1 MLQTIEKTALVA
13 DNTAEKLASKASLVG
28 VSRALMKE
36 QLTALGIEGFRA
48 NQIWQAMY
56 AKGAT
61 DFTQMTTIKKETQTL
76 LAEHFSIARAG
87 ISRNAVSFD
96 ATQKWLLKFA
106 DGNEVETVFIP
117 DANRGTLCVS
127 SQVGCTLACTFCHT
141 GTQRLVRNLTA
152 GEIITQV
159 LVAKDGLGEWDL
171 TASRT
176 PSSPLEGEPNPS
188 SDLVGGE
195 LAKESPHGFASANPA
210 PPQGGSREYAAPLVS
225 KTKTQTHGIITRET
239 RARQLSNV
247 VFMGMG
253 EPLFNYDNL
262 IGAIDIMMSNE
273 GLALSRRKITVST
286 SGVVPKI
293 VPLAKDAGTN
303 LAISLHAVTNDLRNE
318 IVPINR
324 KYPIED
330 LLEACR
336 EYQSIV
342 NDRHIMFEYVM
353 LNGVNDS
360 EADAKEMVRLLKGIR
375 AKVNLIPFNP
385 WPGAPYTCSSNNRIH
400 AFGRVLIA
408 AGIASPIRKTRGEDI
423 MAACGQLKSMS
434 ELKKGQ
440 KVKL

>member
-1 MLQTIEKTALVA
+1 MQQPIEKTALTA
-13 DNTAEKLASKASLVG
+13 DNTAEKLSAKASLIG
-28 VSRALMKE
+28 VPRTLMKE

-61 DFTQMTTIKKETQTL
+61 DFTQMSTIKKETQTL
-76 LAEHFSIARAG
+76 LADHFSIARAG

-96 ATQKWLLKFA
+96 QTQKWLLKFA

-159 LVAKDGLGEWDL
+159 LVAKDELGEWAMQL
-171 TASRT
+171 KKGSGNVSHSGKA
-176 PSSPLEGEPNPS
+176 
-188 SDLVGGE
+188 
-195 LAKESPHGFASANPA
+195 A
-210 PPQGGSREYAAPLVS
+210 PPSRA
-225 KTKTQTHGIITRET
+225 I
-239 RARQLSNV
+239 SNI

-293 VPLAKDAGTN
+293 VPLARDAGTN

-353 LNGVNDS
+353 LAGVNDS

-375 AKVNLIPFNP
+375 SKVNLIPFNP

>member
-1 MLQTIEKTALVA
+1 MSAEVIMKTADTV
-13 DNTAEKLASKASLVG
+13 DNAAELLAAKMNLVG
-28 VSRALMKE
+28 MRHDAVVE
-36 QLTALGIEGFRA
+36 QLKGLGVESFRA
-48 NQIWQAMY
+48 KQIWQWIY
-56 AKGAT
+56 KHGAT
-61 DFTQMTTIKKETQTL
+61 DFAAMSNIKKETQAQLT
-76 LAEHFSIARAG
+76 EKFSIARAG

-96 ATQKWLLKFA
+96 QTQKWLLKFA
-106 DGNEVETVFIP
+106 DENEVETVFIP
-117 DANRGTLCVS
+117 DGDRGTLCVS

-152 GEIITQV
+152 GEIITQL
-159 LVAKDGLGEWDL
+159 LVAKDGLGEWDMM
-171 TASRT
+171 ARKGKPNGSHGQGDAPSR
-176 PSSPLEGEPNPS
+176 
-188 SDLVGGE
+188 
-195 LAKESPHGFASANPA
+195 A
-210 PPQGGSREYAAPLVS
+210 
-225 KTKTQTHGIITRET
+225 IT
-239 RARQLSNV
+239 NI

-253 EPLFNYDNL
+253 EPLYNYDNL
-262 IGAIDIMMSNE
+262 IASIDLMRSAE

-303 LAISLHAVTNDLRNE
+303 LAISLHAVTDDLRNQ

-324 KYPIED
+324 KYPIAE

-336 EYQSIV
+336 EYQSLV
-342 NDRHIMFEYVM
+342 SDRHIMFEYVM

-360 EADAKEMVRLLKGIR
+360 EAQAHELVRLLKGIR
-375 AKVNLIPFNP
+375 SKVNLIPFNP

-408 AGIASPIRKTRGEDI
+408 GGIASPIRKTRGEDI
-423 MAACGQLKSMS
+423 MAACGQLKSLS

>member
-1 MLQTIEKTALVA
+1 MQQPIEKTALTT
-13 DNTAEKLASKASLVG
+13 DDTAEKLAARTPLVG
-28 VSRALMKE
+28 LSREQIKE
-36 QLTALGIEGFRA
+36 KLVALGIEGFRA
-48 NQIWQAMY
+48 NQIWQAIY
-56 AKGAT
+56 SRGVT
-61 DFTQMTTIKKETQTL
+61 DFSQMSTIKKETQVQ

-87 ISRNAVSFD
+87 VSRNAVSFD
-96 ATQKWLLKFA
+96 RTQKWLLRFA

-117 DANRGTLCVS
+117 DTNRGTLCVS
-127 SQVGCTLACTFCHT
+127 SQVGCTLSCTFCHT

-159 LVAKDGLGEWDL
+159 LVAKDGLGEW
-171 TASRT
+171 
-176 PSSPLEGEPNPS
+176 PSQKEERAARSHDGRGEPERS
-188 SDLVGGE
+188 ERGGSV
-195 LAKESPHGFASANPA
+195 AGATSPPARSANQKKTFA
-210 PPQGGSREYAAPLVS
+210 VS
-225 KTKTQTHGIITRET
+225 PNFVPRSLT
-239 RARQLSNV
+239 NV

-262 IGAIDIMMSNE
+262 IGAIDILMSNE

-286 SGVVPKI
+286 SGVVPNI
-293 VPLAKDAGTN
+293 IPLAKAAGTN
-303 LAISLHAVTNDLRNE
+303 LAISLHAVSNDLRNE

-353 LNGVNDS
+353 LNGVNDAP
-360 EADAKEMVRLLKGIR
+360 ADAHRLVELLRGIR
-375 AKVNLIPFNP
+375 SKVNLIPFNP

-400 AFGRVLIA
+400 AFGRILIA

>member
-1 MLQTIEKTALVA
+1 MRVSVAGAAAISGEAAGATAGG
-13 DNTAEKLASKASLVG
+13 DMAESQ
-28 VSRALMKE
+28 M
-36 QLTALGIEGFRA
+36 LTATL
-48 NQIWQAMY
+48 
-56 AKGAT
+56 
-61 DFTQMTTIKKETQTL
+61 TTITMASSATAKRPSSC
-76 LAEHFSIARAG
+76 HARAEG
-87 ISRNAVSFD
+87 VACTAGAAGSRSAASRRCSSGRVGGTRRFD
-96 ATQKWLLKFA
+96 QTQKWLLKFA

-159 LVAKDGLGEWDL
+159 LVAKDGLGEWAMQL
-171 TASRT
+171 KKGSGNVSHSGKA
-176 PSSPLEGEPNPS
+176 
-188 SDLVGGE
+188 
-195 LAKESPHGFASANPA
+195 A
-210 PPQGGSREYAAPLVS
+210 PPSRA
-225 KTKTQTHGIITRET
+225 I
-239 RARQLSNV
+239 SNI

-293 VPLAKDAGTN
+293 VPLARDAGTN

-353 LNGVNDS
+353 LAGVNDS

-375 AKVNLIPFNP
+375 SKVNLIPFNP
-385 WPGAPYTCSSNNRIH
+385 WPGAPYTCSSNNRFMTI
-400 AFGRVLIA
+400 L
-408 AGIASPIRKTRGEDI
+408 
-423 MAACGQLKSMS
+423 
-434 ELKKGQ
+434 
-440 KVKL
+440 

>member
-1 MLQTIEKTALVA
+1 MHAPIMKTATNA
-13 DNTAEKLASKASLVG
+13 DTSAEALAAKPNLVG
-28 VSRALMKE
+28 LSLE
-36 QLTALGIEGFRA
+36 QLKERVTALGIEPFRA
-48 NQIWQAMY
+48 KQIWQWIY
-56 AKGAT
+56 AKGVT
-61 DFTQMTTIKKETQTL
+61 DFASMSSIKKETQAL
-76 LAEHFSIARAG
+76 LAEHYSIARAG
-87 ISRNAVSFD
+87 VSRNAVSFD
-96 ATQKWLLKFA
+96 QTRKWLLKFA
-106 DGNEVETVFIP
+106 DENEVETVFIP
-117 DANRGTLCVS
+117 DGDRGTLCVS

-141 GTQRLVRNLTA
+141 GTQRLVRNLTP

-159 LVAKDGLGEWDL
+159 LVAKDGLGEWPTQQSSQEEMRSASEPQSGRVSAEGAKGGKPPSKHKSEWAVS
-171 TASRT
+171 TA
-176 PSSPLEGEPNPS
+176 P
-188 SDLVGGE
+188 
-195 LAKESPHGFASANPA
+195 
-210 PPQGGSREYAAPLVS
+210 
-225 KTKTQTHGIITRET
+225 
-239 RARQLSNV
+239 RQLTNI

-262 IGAIDIMMSNE
+262 VAACDILMNGE
-273 GLALSRRKITVST
+273 GLKLSRRKITVST

-293 VPLAKDAGTN
+293 VPLAKDVGTN

-324 KYPIED
+324 KYPIEE
-330 LLEACR
+330 LMEACR

-353 LNGVNDS
+353 LAGVNDS
-360 EADAKEMVRLLKGIR
+360 PEDARELVRLLKGIR

-400 AFGRVLIA
+400 AFGRIIME

>member
-1 MLQTIEKTALVA
+1 MSLIEKTAETT
-13 DNTAEKLASKASLVG
+13 DDSAERLAAKASLVG
-28 VSRALMKE
+28 MPRE
-36 QLTALGIEGFRA
+36 QVAARLVALGIEPFRA
-48 NQIWQAMY
+48 KQIWQWIY
-56 AKGAT
+56 TKGAT
-61 DFTQMTTIKKETQTL
+61 DFSAMSNIKKDTQAL

-96 ATQKWLLKFA
+96 QTQKWLLKFA
-106 DGNEVETVFIP
+106 DNQEVETVFIP
-117 DANRGTLCVS
+117 DAPRGTLCVS
-127 SQVGCTLACTFCHT
+127 SQVGCTLSCTFCHT

-159 LVAKDGLGEWDL
+159 LVARDGLGEWSRSAAL
-171 TASRT
+171 TGEKEPNAGSGVRSRDGR
-176 PSSPLEGEPNPS
+176 GEPERS
-188 SDLVGGE
+188 ERGGM
-195 LAKESPHGFASANPA
+195 
-210 PPQGGSREYAAPLVS
+210 GGSPPSRAKLANQKSAKSEWAIS
-225 KTKTQTHGIITRET
+225 KPP
-239 RARQLSNV
+239 RQLTNI

-253 EPLFNYDNL
+253 EPLYNYDNVVAACNL
-262 IGAIDIMMSNE
+262 LMDGE
-273 GLALSRRKITVST
+273 GLAMSRRKITVST

-293 VPLAKDAGTN
+293 VPLAHDAGCN

-324 KYPIED
+324 KYPIAD

-353 LNGVNDS
+353 LAGINDS
-360 EADAKEMVRLLKGIR
+360 EADAKELVRLLKGIR

-440 KVKL
+440 KVKLKP

>member
-1 MLQTIEKTALVA
+1 MQQPIEKIALTA
-13 DNTAEKLASKASLVG
+13 DDSAEKLGACTPLIG
-28 VSRALMKE
+28 LSREAVKE
-36 QLTALGIEGFRA
+36 KLTALGIEGFRA
-48 NQIWQAMY
+48 NQIWQAIY
-56 AKGAT
+56 SKGAT
-61 DFTQMTTIKKETQTL
+61 DFSQMTTIKKETQSL
-76 LAEHFSIARAG
+76 LNEHFSIARAG
-87 ISRNAVSFD
+87 ISRNAISFD
-96 ATQKWLLKFA
+96 QTQKWLLKFA
-106 DGNEVETVFIP
+106 DDNEVETVFIP

-159 LVAKDGLGEWDL
+159 LVAKDGLGEWAMQL
-171 TASRT
+171 KKGSGNVSRT
-176 PSSPLEGEPNPS
+176 SEVATP
-188 SDLVGGE
+188 
-195 LAKESPHGFASANPA
+195 
-210 PPQGGSREYAAPLVS
+210 
-225 KTKTQTHGIITRET
+225 T
-239 RARQLSNV
+239 RAITNV

-293 VPLAKDAGTN
+293 VPLARDAGTN
-303 LAISLHAVTNDLRNE
+303 LAISLHAVTNDLRDE

-324 KYPIED
+324 KYPIEE

-342 NDRHIMFEYVM
+342 NDRHVMFEYVM

-375 AKVNLIPFNP
+375 SKVNLIPFNP

-400 AFGRVLIA
+400 AFGRVLIE

>member
-1 MLQTIEKTALVA
+1 MSSPATIMKTAETA
-13 DNTAEKLASKASLVG
+13 DDSAEKLGAKPSLVG
-28 VSRALMKE
+28 LARA
-36 QLTALGIEGFRA
+36 QLKATLTGLGIEPFRA
-48 NQIWQAMY
+48 AQIWNWIY
-56 AKGAT
+56 SRGAT
-61 DFTQMTTIKKETQTL
+61 DFTAMTNIRKDTQAM
-76 LAEHFSIARAG
+76 LAEHFTIARAG

-96 ATQKWLLKFA
+96 QTQKWLLKFA

-117 DANRGTLCVS
+117 DAPRGTLCVS

-141 GTQRLVRNLTA
+141 GTQRLVRNLTPS
-152 GEIITQV
+152 EIVTQL
-159 LVAKDGLGEWDL
+159 LVARDGLGEWPEKAGL
-171 TASRT
+171 GTGSENKL
-176 PSSPLEGEPNPS
+176 SSNQP
-188 SDLVGGE
+188 
-195 LAKESPHGFASANPA
+195 PA
-210 PPQGGSREYAAPLVS
+210 PSPQPPLR
-225 KTKTQTHGIITRET
+225 QQHHGTGERITT
-239 RARQLSNV
+239 RTTPERQLTNV

-253 EPLFNYDNL
+253 EPLFNYDNV
-262 IGAIDIMMSNE
+262 IAACNIMMDAE

-293 VPLAKDAGTN
+293 RPLAQDAGVN
-303 LAISLHAVTNDLRNE
+303 LAISLHAVTNELRDE

-324 KYPIED
+324 KYPIEE
-330 LLEACR
+330 LLAACR
-336 EYQSIV
+336 DYQAIV

-353 LNGVNDS
+353 LNGINDS
-360 EADAKEMVRLLKGIR
+360 EADARELVRLLTGIR

-400 AFGRVLIA
+400 AFGRIIME

>member
-1 MLQTIEKTALVA
+1 MLQPIEKTALVA
-13 DNTAEKLASKASLVG
+13 DDTAEKLSLKASLVG

-36 QLTALGIEGFRA
+36 QLMALGIEGFRA

-61 DFTQMTTIKKETQTL
+61 DFTQMSTIKKDTQTL

-159 LVAKDGLGEWDL
+159 LVAKDGLGEWAMQL
-171 TASRT
+171 KKGSGNVSHKNESAS
-176 PSSPLEGEPNPS
+176 P
-188 SDLVGGE
+188 
-195 LAKESPHGFASANPA
+195 
-210 PPQGGSREYAAPLVS
+210 
-225 KTKTQTHGIITRET
+225 T
-239 RARQLSNV
+239 RAITNV

-262 IGAIDIMMSNE
+262 IASIDIMMSNE

-293 VPLAKDAGTN
+293 VPLARDAGTN

-324 KYPIED
+324 KYGIED

-353 LNGVNDS
+353 LAGVNDS
-360 EADAKEMVRLLKGIR
+360 EAEAKEMVRLLKGIR

>member
-1 MLQTIEKTALVA
+1 MAAKP
-13 DNTAEKLASKASLVG
+13 NLVG
-28 VSRALMKE
+28 LTRE
-36 QLTALGIEGFRA
+36 ELTARVEALGVEAFRA
-48 NQIWQAMY
+48 KQIWQWVY
-56 AKGAT
+56 AKGVT
-61 DFTQMTTIKKETQTL
+61 DFAAMSSIKKETQAL
-76 LAEHFSIARAG
+76 LAEHYSIARAG

-96 ATQKWLLKFA
+96 QTQKWLLKFA
-106 DGNEVETVFIP
+106 DEKEVETVFIP
-117 DANRGTLCVS
+117 DSNRGTLCVS

-159 LVAKDGLGEWDL
+159 LVAKDGLGEWN
-171 TASRT
+171 ASAAGSASPPAGEATRLSEHRELSRSGEGDSHRAEAHHHA
-176 PSSPLEGEPNPS
+176 PSPNP
-188 SDLVGGE
+188 L
-195 LAKESPHGFASANPA
+195 
-210 PPQGGSREYAAPLVS
+210 PQGERASPAAPLAYQPHMR
-225 KTKTQTHGIITRET
+225 KQTHGAITRE
-239 RARQLSNV
+239 APSRQLSNI

-253 EPLFNYDNL
+253 EPLFNYDNVVTACHL
-262 IGAIDIMMSNE
+262 MMDGE
-273 GLALSRRKITVST
+273 GLKLSRRKITVST

-293 VPLAKDAGTN
+293 VPLAHDAGVN
-303 LAISLHAVTNDLRNE
+303 LAISLHAVTNDLRSE

-330 LLEACR
+330 LMEACR

-353 LNGVNDS
+353 LAGVNDS
-360 EADAKEMVRLLKGIR
+360 IAEAKELVRLLKGIR

-400 AFGRVLIA
+400 AFGRELIA

-440 KVKL
+440 KVKLTP

>member
-1 MLQTIEKTALVA
+1 MQAAQPIMKTADVA
-13 DNTAEKLASKASLVG
+13 DDAAERMAAKTNLVG
-28 VSRALMKE
+28 MKREAVMAALAE
-36 QLTALGIEGFRA
+36 LGLEPFRA
-48 NQIWQAMY
+48 KQIWSWIYQR
-56 AKGAT
+56 GVT
-61 DFTQMTTIKKETQTL
+61 DFAAMSNIKRDTQTL
-76 LAEHFSIARAG
+76 LSEHFSIARAG

-96 ATQKWLLKFA
+96 QTQKWLLKFA
-106 DGNEVETVFIP
+106 DDNEVETVFIP
-117 DANRGTLCVS
+117 DSNRGTLCVS
-127 SQVGCTLACTFCHT
+127 SQVGCTLSCTFCHT

-152 GEIITQV
+152 GEIITQL
-159 LVAKDGLGEWDL
+159 LVAKDGLGEWDMQL
-171 TASRT
+171 RKGDGNVSRT
-176 PSSPLEGEPNPS
+176 Q
-188 SDLVGGE
+188 
-195 LAKESPHGFASANPA
+195 APA
-210 PPQGGSREYAAPLVS
+210 PQ
-225 KTKTQTHGIITRET
+225 T
-239 RARQLSNV
+239 RAITNI

-253 EPLFNYDNL
+253 EPLYNYDNVCS
-262 IGAIDIMMSNE
+262 AIDLMMSNE

-303 LAISLHAVTNDLRNE
+303 LAISLHAVTDDLRNQ

-324 KYPIED
+324 KYPIKD

-360 EADAKEMVRLLKGIR
+360 IEDAREMIRLLKGIR
-375 AKVNLIPFNP
+375 SKVNLIPFNP

-400 AFGRVLIA
+400 AFGRELIA

-423 MAACGQLKSMS
+423 MAACGQLKSLS
-434 ELKKGQ
+434 ELRKGQ

>member
-1 MLQTIEKTALVA
+1 MQHPIEKTALTT
-13 DNTAEKLASKASLVG
+13 DDTAEKLAARAHLVG
-28 VSRALMKE
+28 LSREQIKE
-36 QLTALGIEGFRA
+36 KLVALGIEGFRA
-48 NQIWQAMY
+48 NQIWQAIY
-56 AKGAT
+56 SRGVT
-61 DFTQMTTIKKETQTL
+61 DFSQMSTIKKETQAQ

-96 ATQKWLLKFA
+96 RTQKWLLRFA
-106 DGNEVETVFIP
+106 DENEVETVFIP

-127 SQVGCTLACTFCHT
+127 SQVGCTLSCTFCHT

-152 GEIITQV
+152 GEILTQV
-159 LVAKDGLGEWDL
+159 LVAKDGLGEWEMQL
-171 TASRT
+171 RKGKA
-176 PSSPLEGEPNPS
+176 
-188 SDLVGGE
+188 
-195 LAKESPHGFASANPA
+195 ANGNHA
-210 PPQGGSREYAAPLVS
+210 RNIAAPA
-225 KTKTQTHGIITRET
+225 T
-239 RARQLSNV
+239 RAITNI

-262 IGAIDIMMSNE
+262 IRAIDILMSNE

-286 SGVVPKI
+286 SGVVPNI
-293 VPLAKDAGTN
+293 IPLAKAAGTN
-303 LAISLHAVTNDLRNE
+303 LAISLHAVSNDLRNE

-353 LNGVNDS
+353 LNGVNDAP
-360 EADAKEMVRLLKGIR
+360 ADAHRLVELLRGIR
-375 AKVNLIPFNP
+375 SKVNLIPFNP
-385 WPGAPYTCSSNNRIH
+385 WPGTPYTCSSNNRIH
-400 AFGRVLIA
+400 AFGRILIA